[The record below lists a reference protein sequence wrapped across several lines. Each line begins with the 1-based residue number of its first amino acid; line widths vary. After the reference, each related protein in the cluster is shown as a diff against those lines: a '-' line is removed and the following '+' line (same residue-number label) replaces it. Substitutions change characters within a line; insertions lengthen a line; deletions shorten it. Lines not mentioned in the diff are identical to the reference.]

1 MDLGL
6 KNKIAL
12 VTGAGRGIGR
22 AIAIDLAKE
31 GARVVAV
38 SRTPEHLLDTMEE
51 MGGKTKGHYVVFCDL
66 MEEKA
71 PERVVREA
79 QKYVGDIDIVVN
91 NVGDTLGILD
101 PFCPLS
107 DWRKV
112 MRINLEIAIE
122 FNNLVIPAM
131 KEKKWG
137 RIVNIASTASL
148 ENNGPITYCSAKAAL
163 LAYSRSLG
171 RVLAPT
177 GIVLSSVIPGAIF
190 TEGGDWDKKL
200 KERPEH
206 VERYIRERLPLLKFG
221 DPHEV
226 SGMVVF
232 LCSQLASFCQGAI
245 VPVDGAQSRH
255 YFGTYTIGD

>member
-1 MDLGL
+1 MDLGI
-6 KNKIAL
+6 KNKVAL

-22 AIAIDLAKE
+22 AIAVNLAQE
-31 GARVVAV
+31 GVKVVAV
-38 SRTPEHLLDTMEE
+38 SRTAEHLAELMKEL
-51 MGGKTKGHYVVFCDL
+51 GGRAQGHYEIACDL
-66 MEEKA
+66 MQEGA
-71 PERVVREA
+71 PERAVREA
-79 QKYVGDIDIVVN
+79 QKHVGDIDIVVN
-91 NVGDTLGILD
+91 NVGDTLGVMD
-101 PFCPLS
+101 PFCPIS
-107 DWRKV
+107 DWRRV
-112 MRINLEIAIE
+112 FRVNMEIAIE

-131 KEKKWG
+131 REKKWG

-190 TEGGDWDKKL
+190 TKGGDWDKKM

-206 VERYIRERLPLLKFG
+206 VERYIKERLPLQKFG
-221 DPHEV
+221 DPEEI

-232 LCSQLASFCQGAI
+232 LCSGLASFCQGAI